1 MRSPFYW
8 SLIMKIKLN
17 QGHLAAIILTLVVV
31 VWMLLGALSPKTPEP
46 NSRPLALDSGLTRV
60 QVQHF
65 KGELTERSVSFSGT
79 TAANR
84 RVELRSEGHG
94 KVVAVHKQ
102 KGSKV
107 RAGELILE
115 LDKRDWPARV
125 EQAKANLKQR
135 QLEANSV
142 KELANRGLSN
152 ESQQAQAQTLLANA
166 QAELTAAQ
174 IQLDATQ
181 VRAPFAGVVD
191 ERKVEIGDT
200 VQVNQPLAVVLD
212 FNPYL
217 VKGHVPERDAAEVRI
232 GDTAYAELTNGSKI
246 KGKVRFIS
254 SDANPNTRTFAV
266 EVEIQSNN
274 TTMVSGLTARIF
286 IPQPAAYAF
295 YLSPALLVLNG
306 QGQLGLK
313 GLDENNQVIFL
324 PANLLKADDKGV
336 WLYGLGQ
343 EANIITAGQ
352 GFVDYGQKVQPVFDE
367 HNDAPKNNNA
377 VQVE

>member
-1 MRSPFYW
+1 
-8 SLIMKIKLN
+8 
-17 QGHLAAIILTLVVV
+17 
-31 VWMLLGALSPKTPEP
+31 
-46 NSRPLALDSGLTRV
+46 LTRV

-125 EQAKANLKQR
+125 EQAKANFKQR
-135 QLEANSV
+135 
-142 KELANRGLSN
+142 
-152 ESQQAQAQTLLANA
+152 QAQAQTLLANA

-232 GDTAYAELTNGSKI
+232 GDTAYAELTGGTKI